1 MKRRQKDLFKLPNSI
16 FTADLTPMQFKVIA
30 ALYSLRSRSIYK
42 GNKYIKISQKS
53 LKKICGIKSTQTI
66 SDAANALCRLGYI
79 KRIDRYY
86 DDYKKLGTYV
96 YTLPVVTGRDFF
108 FVSRLFLKYEL
119 TAAQTRMYLF
129 FCKCADSAS
138 RWFWNSYNDI
148 RAALKLKR
156 SAVIQ
161 TVRELC
167 SMGLIKKRSVKKK
180 DGSLSDNH
188 YKVVTLKP
196 PKRKIRQKKGRSCL
210 ALSFFQ
216 LSKCV
221 KLFYNTILIQKAR
234 IVKLI
239 SYYFFE
245 TRGSPKIFSSLYSTH
260 LYTNR
265 KKKRLYL
272 YLKYRCNL
280 GRQKFFRKPDDSTL
294 TRRKSTHI
302 GKLCPNLRSNPV
314 RPPPRRCTRTNSFFS
329 SVGIQIGTIL
339 LLFVRTLERIC
350 SLSFR
355 KP

>member
-1 MKRRQKDLFKLPNSI
+1 MKRRQNDLFKLPNSI
-16 FTADLTPMQFKVIA
+16 FTADLTPIQYKMIA

-42 GNKYIKISQKS
+42 GNKYIKISQKA

-161 TVRELC
+161 TVKELC

-196 PKRKIRQKKGRSCL
+196 PKRKIKQKKGRSCL

-234 IVKLI
+234 IVKFI
-239 SYYFFE
+239 CYFFLKH
-245 TRGSPKIFSSLYSTH
+245 GVVQIF
-260 LYTNR
+260 
-265 KKKRLYL
+265 
-272 YLKYRCNL
+272 
-280 GRQKFFRKPDDSTL
+280 
-294 TRRKSTHI
+294 
-302 GKLCPNLRSNPV
+302 
-314 RPPPRRCTRTNSFFS
+314 
-329 SVGIQIGTIL
+329 
-339 LLFVRTLERIC
+339 
-350 SLSFR
+350 
-355 KP
+355 

>member
-1 MKRRQKDLFKLPNSI
+1 MKRRQNDLFKLPNSI
-16 FTADLTPMQFKVIA
+16 FTADLTPTQFKVIA

-42 GNKYIKISQKS
+42 GNKYIKISQKA

-188 YKVVTLKP
+188 YKIITLKP

-265 KKKRLYL
+265 KKKDYI
-272 YLKYRCNL
+272 
-280 GRQKFFRKPDDSTL
+280 FT
-294 TRRKSTHI
+294 
-302 GKLCPNLRSNPV
+302 
-314 RPPPRRCTRTNSFFS
+314 
-329 SVGIQIGTIL
+329 
-339 LLFVRTLERIC
+339 
-350 SLSFR
+350 
-355 KP
+355 

>member
-1 MKRRQKDLFKLPNSI
+1 MKRRQNDLFKLPNSI
-16 FTADLTPMQFKVIA
+16 FAADLTPTQYKVIA

-42 GNKYIKISQKS
+42 GNKYIKISQKA
-53 LKKICGIKSTQTI
+53 LKKISGIKSTQTI

-129 FCKCADSAS
+129 FCRCADSAS

-148 RAALKLKR
+148 CAALKLKR

-161 TVRELC
+161 TVKELC

-196 PKRKIRQKKGRSCL
+196 PKRKIRKKKGRSCL

-280 GRQKFFRKPDDSTL
+280 WRRVFGINTHGCDST
-294 TRRKSTHI
+294 RRISIHK
-302 GKLCPNLRSNPV
+302 GKVRSNQCSQLV
-314 RPPPRRCTRTNSFFS
+314 RPPPRR
-329 SVGIQIGTIL
+329 
-339 LLFVRTLERIC
+339 
-350 SLSFR
+350 
-355 KP
+355 